1 MFFTELH
8 SLAMRADVPYK
19 WRSGLALAIA
29 FWSVVLGWAQLAQA
43 QSTESPRVMQIIA
56 PAKSLAVPSVLTS
69 FNIPLN
75 GVLEPDALWQQNQAA
90 SHPVNPKGLWSV
102 GVEQRTASKFSISA
116 QAEHMYTLEFPLAR
130 LDLVDVFWRESGKPW
145 NHAQAG
151 DTVALSKWPVVGQ
164 YPTFVL
170 HFESLPGTM
179 DVLVVM
185 QNAGF
190 AQVAAILS
198 ADRESREH
206 RLLQANTAGLMI
218 GASAM
223 VLLVCLLMAAVYRS
237 RSTAYLLAYSA
248 TVTLG
253 AMVINGY
260 GAVWFTPEW
269 PVFNDAIKPF
279 ASTLICIATLTACM
293 ASLER
298 STVGNGARL
307 VSWATVVLLLGY
319 AAAQVSLLAP
329 AWRLPGGV
337 ASATL
342 ATAVSAGLSMNSWRR
357 GDSFAPWVLF
367 AAICL
372 ALSAVVVA
380 RGFVLVRGVD
390 LFATL
395 TTVFLLTSILALRHV
410 LILRERHGRAVL
422 GRAEINRYRDPLTAL
437 LSYEGFEQAVENLSV
452 RQHSGGGVA
461 HVLYFSLLELDSF
474 KAEDG
479 YLVWQRD
486 LVRFAAVLHKAL
498 GEGWHIGRLSNSKF
512 GAVRLDEHRKLL
524 TEPLLTL
531 VLSSCSRKI
540 DTQGWVDRVGLR
552 MAGVSTPL
560 TSSGLKESLSILEQS
575 VRDLPPGKRIAL
587 L

>member
-1 MFFTELH
+1 MFFTNVYFIVE
-8 SLAMRADVPYK
+8 RAHARRK
-19 WRSGLALAIA
+19 LWFALALGVA
-29 FWSVVLGWAQLAQA
+29 FWGFIAGWAPPAQA
-43 QSTESPRVMQIIA
+43 QNTGSTPAIQITA
-56 PAKSLAVPSVLTS
+56 PANSLAVPTVLSS

-75 GVLEPDALWQQNQAA
+75 GVLEPDALWQQNQAV
-90 SHPVNPKGLWSV
+90 SHPVNAKGLWSV
-102 GVEQRTASKFSISA
+102 GVEQRTASKFTISA
-116 QAEHMYTLEFPLAR
+116 QAEHIYTLEFPLAR
-130 LDLVDVFWRESGKPW
+130 LDLVDVFWRKPGKPW
-145 NHAQAG
+145 SHAQAG
-151 DTVALSKWPVVGQ
+151 DTVALSKWPVIGQ

-185 QNAGF
+185 QNAGL
-190 AQVAAILS
+190 AEVAAILS
-198 ADRESREH
+198 ADRQSREH

-223 VLLVCLLMAAVYRS
+223 VLLVCLLMAVVYRS
-237 RSTAYLLAYSA
+237 KSTAYLLAYSA
-248 TVTLG
+248 AVTLG

-260 GAVWFTPEW
+260 GAVWFTPDW
-269 PVFNDAIKPF
+269 PRFNDAIKPF
-279 ASTLICIATLTACM
+279 AATLICAATLTACT
-293 ASLER
+293 AALER
-298 STVGNGARL
+298 STVGSGARL
-307 VSWATVVLLLGY
+307 VSWVAVVLMLGY

-329 AWRLPGGV
+329 VWRLAGGV
-337 ASATL
+337 ACATV
-342 ATAVSAGLSMNSWRR
+342 ATAVAAALSMNSWRR
-357 GDSFAPWVLF
+357 GDSFAPWVLL
-367 AAICL
+367 AAICF

-395 TTVFLLTSILALRHV
+395 TTVFLLASILALRHV
-410 LILRERHGRAVL
+410 LILRERYGRAVL

-474 KAEDG
+474 RAEDG
-479 YLVWQRD
+479 YLAWQRD

-531 VLSSCSRKI
+531 VLSSCARKI

-575 VRDLPPGKRIAL
+575 VRNLPPGKRIAL

>member
-1 MFFTELH
+1 MFFTNVYLVVK
-8 SLAMRADVPYK
+8 RAHPRRK
-19 WRSGLALAIA
+19 LGFALALGVA
-29 FWSVVLGWAQLAQA
+29 FWGFITGWAPPAQA
-43 QSTESPRVMQIIA
+43 QNTGSRPAVQITA
-56 PAKSLAVPSVLTS
+56 PANSLAVPTVLSS

-75 GVLEPDALWQQNQAA
+75 GALEPEALWQQNQAV
-90 SHPVNPKGLWSV
+90 SHPVNAKGLWSV
-102 GVEQRTASKFSISA
+102 GVEQRTASKFTISA
-116 QAEHMYTLEFPLAR
+116 KAEHIYTLEFPLAR
-130 LDLVDVFWRESGKPW
+130 LDLVDVFWREPGKPW
-145 NHAQAG
+145 SHAQAG
-151 DTVALSKWPVVGQ
+151 DTVALSKWPVIGQ

-179 DVLVVM
+179 DVLVVI
-185 QNAGF
+185 QNAGL
-190 AQVAAILS
+190 AEVAAILS
-198 ADRESREH
+198 ADHESREH

-223 VLLVCLLMAAVYRS
+223 VLLVCLLMAVVYRS
-237 RSTAYLLAYSA
+237 KSTAYLLVYSA
-248 TVTLG
+248 AVTLG

-279 ASTLICIATLTACM
+279 ASTLICATTLTACM

-298 STVGNGARL
+298 STVGKGAGL
-307 VSWATVVLLLGY
+307 LAWACVVLLMGY

-337 ASATL
+337 ASATV
-342 ATAVSAGLSMNSWRR
+342 ATAVAAGLSMNSWRR

-395 TTVFLLTSILALRHV
+395 TTVFLLASILALRHV
-410 LILRERHGRAVL
+410 LILRERYGRAVL

-474 KAEDG
+474 RAEDG
-479 YLVWQRD
+479 YLAWQRD

-531 VLSSCSRKI
+531 VLSSCARKI

-560 TSSGLKESLSILEQS
+560 TSSGLKESLNILEQS
-575 VRDLPPGKRIAL
+575 VRNLPPGKRIAL